1 MSCFF
6 RNFAAECAF
15 KDALVIIYIST
26 VMRKI
31 HVFIVAFTYMLA
43 VTTACSRHDGLVGME
58 NELDRLDRTLQS
70 AGKFDNRKK
79 HRLDSLHNL
88 LDATPAQDVDRLW
101 KLNMALGE
109 QYLAFCS
116 DSSAYFFNRAHKLA
130 ESHGLADEEIDS
142 RISLAYAQSAAGLF
156 TLAHNTLTALDT
168 IPLDPVRQ
176 VEYAKVARQLYS
188 YMEEYAKGHE
198 NEADY
203 KGKGLEYEQYLIT
216 HLPEMDPYGRFLHA
230 QQLHR
235 SGNTAQARKLALEL
249 LKTLPED
256 ANLYGMTAYLM
267 AQIARSEGED
277 TEYGKYLAI
286 ASISDVKASVKET
299 MALPALAKWLYNKGE
314 VDRAYR
320 YINTSLQDAMTS
332 NARMR
337 TVEIAS
343 LLPLVDESYRKK
355 MSSSR
360 DELMLYL
367 ALVVLLFAVAGGL
380 LAAVFRNMRR
390 MSSINRK
397 LAQQTKVQESYIGHF
412 LGLCSSY
419 SEKLDSMRRMV
430 NRKIAAGQTDEL
442 LKMLKSGKY
451 TDPENDDFFA
461 VFDETF
467 LDLYPTFLDEL
478 NALLKPECR
487 LSHKRGTPLSTEIR
501 IYAFVRLGVEESVKI
516 AQILHCSV
524 STIYT
529 YRNRMRGRAQNRETF
544 ERDVLAIG

>member
-1 MSCFF
+1 M
-6 RNFAAECAF
+6 
-15 KDALVIIYIST
+15 K
-26 VMRKI
+26 KI
-31 HVFIVAFTYMLA
+31 PVFIVVFSCILA
-43 VTTACSRHDGLVGME
+43 LMPGCKKSDASLGVDK
-58 NELDRLDRTLQS
+58 ELDLLDKTLES
-70 AGKFDNRKK
+70 VDKFDGAKK
-79 HRLDSLHNL
+79 HRLDSLHTL
-88 LDATPAQDVDRLW
+88 LSATPDNDVHRRW
-101 KLNMALGE
+101 ELNMELGD
-109 QYLAFCS
+109 QYLAFSS
-116 DSSAYFFNRAHKLA
+116 DSSAFFFNRAHDLA
-130 ESHGLADEEIDS
+130 EQNRLRDEDIDS
-142 RISLAYAQSAAGLF
+142 RISLAYAQGAAGLF
-156 TLAHNTLTALDT
+156 TLAYNSLTSLDT
-168 IPLDPVRQ
+168 VPLDAGRQ
-176 VEYAKVARQLYS
+176 IEFAKVARQVYS
-188 YMEEYAKGHE
+188 YMNEYAKGHE
-198 NEADY
+198 SEIESY
-203 KGKGLEYEQYLIT
+203 KTKMLEYESFLIKN
-216 HLPEMDPYGRFLHA
+216 LPESDPYGRFLYA
-230 QQLHR
+230 QQLQR
-235 SGNTAQARKLALEL
+235 SGNSARAKQIAGEL
-249 LKTLPED
+249 LKKMPDNT
-256 ANLYGMTAYLM
+256 NLYGMTAYLM
-267 AQIARSEGED
+267 ATIARSEGND
-277 TEYGKYLAI
+277 TEYGRYLAM
-286 ASISDVKASVKET
+286 ASVADVRASVKET

-314 VDRAYR
+314 VDRAYH

-343 LLPLVDESYRKK
+343 LLPLVDEAYRKK

-367 ALVVLLFAVAGGL
+367 ALVVLLFVVAGGL
-380 LAAVFRNMRR
+380 LVAVFRNMRR
-390 MSSINRK
+390 TSSVNRK

-529 YRNRMRGRAQNRETF
+529 YRNRMRGRALNRDTF
-544 ERDVLAIG
+544 EADVMTIG